1 MWAVA
6 LLACGAVSV
15 RACGA
20 VSVRG
25 ARACVRGARAGG
37 AGVRGGRLSSCPTKK
52 TEEPGLVVG
61 SRLAPA
67 ADLDYPA
74 VGRRRHRAKLL
85 TWCSKSH

>member
-1 MWAVA
+1 MA
-6 LLACGAVSV
+6 LLAGGAVSV

-20 VSVRG
+20 G
-25 ARACVRGARAGG
+25 GRAGR

-67 ADLDYPA
+67 ADLDYPDGGPA
-74 VGRRRHRAKLL
+74 QHRAKLL